1 MGQQRRQELGGL
13 DALRAAAERHGVAT
27 QQQDAEAATRDFHDI
42 QLLRL
47 RSGSSGLPPLNL
59 RSASAPA
66 GSMMVDDSDGGSDMA
81 AAIPRLATASAATVA
96 SEAAAA
102 DAASPAGRAGHADAA
117 AAARMQPAPADAW
130 QGTSLAAAAAAT
142 APDAFAA
149 QFVDG
154 GGAHSVHIRDE
165 ATDMEEAPPLRT
177 NTPTAVA
184 RSIPV
189 PVSPMGESTNLK
201 LFGSM
206 LQAF

>member
-1 MGQQRRQELGGL
+1 MSQQRRQELGG
-13 DALRAAAERHGVAT
+13 LRAAAERHGVAT
-27 QQQDAEAATRDFHDI
+27 QQQQQDAEAANRDFHDF

-47 RSGSSGLPPLNL
+47 RAGSSGLPPLNL

-66 GSMMVDDSDGGSDMA
+66 GSMMVDDGGGGSDMA
-81 AAIPRLATASAATVA
+81 AAMPRLATASAATVA

-102 DAASPAGRAGHADAA
+102 DAAPPAGQAGHADAA
-117 AAARMQPAPADAW
+117 VARMQPAPADAW

-149 QFVDG
+149 EVVDVG
-154 GGAHSVHIRDE
+154 STHSIHIRDE

-177 NTPTAVA
+177 NTPTALA

-189 PVSPMGESTNLK
+189 PVSPMGKSTNLK
-201 LFGSM
+201 LFWSM
-206 LQAF
+206 L